1 VKPVLGII
9 FLCAGAQAV
18 FGQTPVVAAGGVLN
32 GASFSKG
39 QAVAP
44 GSLVSIFG
52 TDLASS
58 NAVADTIPLSTSLGN
73 VTVTFN
79 GTLAPLNGV
88 FHNPANGDQINA
100 QLPWELLPAG
110 TQSGSAQVVVN
121 RNGVISPAASVQ
133 LAAVTPG
140 IFSVQ
145 FGVGQAIAINNDGTL
160 AQPAGSIPGL
170 TTRPAK
176 INDPTAVIVLATGL
190 GPVDPPVKTGNNAN
204 DGQLHKTVTMPVVMV
219 GGVQAKV
226 LFSGMSP
233 QFVGVNQVNIVIA
246 PGTPTGN
253 AVPLQIQ
260 MGGITTTDQVTIAV
274 TN

>member
-1 VKPVLGII
+1 MKSVFGII

-88 FHNPANGDQINA
+88 FHDPTKGDQINA

-160 AQPAGSIPGL
+160 AAPAGSIPGL

-176 INDPTAVIVLATGL
+176 INDPTGVIVLATGL
-190 GPVDPPVKTGNNAN
+190 GPVDPPVKTGNNAS
-204 DGQLHKTVTMPVVMV
+204 DGQLHKTLTMPVVMV
-219 GGVQAKV
+219 GGVQAQV
-226 LFSGMSP
+226 LFSGLTP

-246 PGTPTGN
+246 SGTPTGN